1 MCKVHKSWNWCSF
14 FSWHKTGLPHFAR
27 WCISV
32 SPQSLTRVR
41 GIVNVMLNQ
50 RLSLNALILHYTN
63 TMGLTFILA
72 ETFTAKEVSFFCDSL
87 FKPTEYGTD
96 EGKNST
102 LLKNHINLLETN
114 VREQISQPNFLLL
127 LYGLVVQ
134 RTLAETVCIYPSPS
148 LLPQKRGCKGQ
159 RWRWKMQREQGR

>member
-1 MCKVHKSWNWCSF
+1 MQLFQLAQNWPSTFCQMVYLSKSPIPDSSEGHCQCDAESETVF
-14 FSWHKTGLPHFAR
+14 K
-27 WCISV
+27 CY
-32 SPQSLTRVR
+32 
-41 GIVNVMLNQ
+41 
-50 RLSLNALILHYTN
+50 LILHYTN

-87 FKPTEYGTD
+87 FKPTEYDTD

-159 RWRWKMQREQGR
+159 R

>member
-1 MCKVHKSWNWCSF
+1 MQLFQLAQNWPSTFCQMVYLSKSPIPDSSEGHCQYDAESETVF
-14 FSWHKTGLPHFAR
+14 T
-27 WCISV
+27 CY
-32 SPQSLTRVR
+32 
-41 GIVNVMLNQ
+41 
-50 RLSLNALILHYTN
+50 LILHYTN

-87 FKPTEYGTD
+87 FKPTECDTD
-96 EGKNST
+96 KGKNST

-148 LLPQKRGCKGQ
+148 LLPQKRGHKG
-159 RWRWKMQREQGR
+159 